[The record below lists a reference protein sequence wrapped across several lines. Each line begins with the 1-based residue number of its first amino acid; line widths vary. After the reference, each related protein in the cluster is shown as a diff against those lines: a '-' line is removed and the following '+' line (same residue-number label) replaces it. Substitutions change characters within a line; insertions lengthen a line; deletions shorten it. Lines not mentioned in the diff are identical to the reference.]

1 MGSTRV
7 GALLLEE
14 NLIDSVQLQ
23 RALEHQ
29 EHRGGRTMGILVELG
44 MIDHDQVYKF
54 LATRGVPAINPMHCN
69 VQQHVVD
76 LLPRDFV
83 VEHEM
88 IPVDRLG
95 RLLTVAMVYPFDIEA
110 IAQAEAA
117 TGLRIKPM
125 LCRAKEFLEAARRLY
140 PNEYDLCGTSQ
151 PHQAAKWISS
161 RRVQRT
167 NEQLTRHTITRIHE
181 LQTLPVTKH
190 TKGRFALLDAAQGL
204 NVDRAAEILSRDPI
218 ALARVLAEANSR
230 EWTKRRP
237 ILCRREAI
245 QRLGMRGVVEA
256 LESLDS
262 WESQLRS
269 VEAAFT
275 QWRATAVAVAET
287 AASIA
292 KNYALA
298 GAPGI
303 YEAALLHNL
312 GSLALLVLDTA
323 NYASVYAIQPLER
336 RHTRELELYGVTD
349 SEAGAELASAWNLP
363 EPIIT
368 TIRYL
373 LDPESAPSSHDT
385 VAVTA
390 LAHHIVQMER
400 NLETECSEALRIL
413 GLTKSTLRTTI
424 LRLHAN
430 SHADA
435 VEI

>member
-29 EHRGGRTMGILVELG
+29 QHRGGRTMGILVELG
-44 MIDHDQVYKF
+44 MIEHDQVYTF
-54 LATRGVPAINPMHCN
+54 LARRGVPAMNPVLCN
-69 VQQHVVD
+69 VQQHVID
-76 LLPRDFV
+76 ILPRDFV
-83 VEHEM
+83 FEHEM

-95 RLLTVAMVYPFDIEA
+95 RLLTVAMVYPFDIGA
-110 IAQAEAA
+110 IAQAETT

-125 LCRAKEFLEAARRLY
+125 LCRAKEFHEATRRLY

-167 NEQLTRHTITRIHE
+167 DEQLTRHTIARIHE

-245 QRLGMRGVVEA
+245 QRVGVRGVVEA
-256 LESLDS
+256 IESLS
-262 WESQLRS
+262 TWEEQLRS
-269 VEAAFT
+269 VDEAFT

-323 NYASVYAIQPLER
+323 NYASVYSLRPVER
-336 RHTRELELYGVTD
+336 RHARELELYGVTD

-363 EPIIT
+363 EPIVI

-373 LDPESAPSSHDT
+373 LNPESAPTSHDT

>member
-29 EHRGGRTMGILVELG
+29 QHRGGRTMGILVELG
-44 MIDHDQVYKF
+44 MIEHDQVYKF
-54 LATRGVPAINPMHCN
+54 LARRGVPALNPVHCN
-69 VQQHVVD
+69 VQQHVAD
-76 LLPRDFV
+76 LLPREFV
-83 VEHEM
+83 IEHEM

-95 RLLTVAMVYPFDIEA
+95 RLLTVAMVYPFDIDA
-110 IAQAEAA
+110 ITQAETA

-125 LCRAKEFLEAARRLY
+125 LCRAKEFHETARRLY
-140 PNEYDLCGTSQ
+140 PNEYDLCGAAQ
-151 PHQAAKWISS
+151 PHQSAQWISS
-161 RRVQRT
+161 RRVHRT
-167 NEQLTRHTITRIHE
+167 NEQLTRHTIARIQA

-204 NVDRAAEILSRDPI
+204 NVERAAEILSRDPI

-256 LESLDS
+256 LESLGS
-262 WESQLRS
+262 WEEQLRS
-269 VEAAFT
+269 VDEAFT
-275 QWRATAVAVAET
+275 QWRANAVAVAET
-287 AASIA
+287 AAGIA

-298 GAPGI
+298 GATGI

-312 GSLALLVLDTA
+312 GSLALLVLDTG
-323 NYASVYAIQPLER
+323 NYASVYSIRPTER
-336 RHTRELELYGVTD
+336 RHTRELEMYGVTD
-349 SEAGAELASAWNLP
+349 NEAGAELASAWNLP

-368 TIRYL
+368 TIRYML
-373 LDPESAPSSHDT
+373 NPESAPSSHDT

-413 GLTKSTLRTTI
+413 GLTHSTLRTTI
-424 LRLHAN
+424 MRLHAN